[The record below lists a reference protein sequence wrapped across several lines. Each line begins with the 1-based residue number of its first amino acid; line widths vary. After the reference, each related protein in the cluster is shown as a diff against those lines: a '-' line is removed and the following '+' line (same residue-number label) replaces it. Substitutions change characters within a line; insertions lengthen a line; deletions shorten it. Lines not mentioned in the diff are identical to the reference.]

1 MTWSGMLDN
10 IRAFA
15 SMIIESFS
23 SIFQT
28 LATTTIDDMVFN
40 LAGIESPVI
49 NIPYIG
55 DLTFLEAMVGIG
67 LPVVLAVS
75 LVKWIIG
82 IIM

>member
-23 SIFQT
+23 SIYQA
-28 LATTTIDDMVFN
+28 LATTTIDEMVFN

-49 NIPYIG
+49 SIPYIG
-55 DLTFLEAMVGIG
+55 DLTFLEAMVGVG
-67 LPVVLAVS
+67 LPVVLS
-75 LVKWIIG
+75 ISIIKWIIG